1 MRGDDLPR
9 KPERITFEN
18 KSADFVLTVTYDEMS
33 TEMLPPG
40 ESRDVAKYTVRVPAD
55 LVTTGPKSV
64 RVTFAL
70 DKHGWVNDW
79 ERELNVIVERGLL
92 SVFICITISLFVFAD
107 LDSTVSY
114 DA

>member
-70 DKHGWVNDW
+70 DKHG
-79 ERELNVIVERGLL
+79 
-92 SVFICITISLFVFAD
+92 
-107 LDSTVSY
+107 
-114 DA
+114 